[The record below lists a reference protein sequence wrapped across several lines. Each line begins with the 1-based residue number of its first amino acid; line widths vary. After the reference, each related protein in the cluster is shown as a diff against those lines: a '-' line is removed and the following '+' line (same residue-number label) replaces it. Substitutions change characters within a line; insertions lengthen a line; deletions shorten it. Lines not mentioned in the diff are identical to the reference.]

1 MLVSIKC
8 EVIDAS
14 AHTTNRGNIIIAP
27 AYDKVIEA
35 VNAGFDH
42 SPGWN
47 KGYPRIQ
54 MLTVEELL
62 PGSEVKM
69 RPQFGTFKQAQR
81 VQQAGAEQQELG
93 YHAG

>member
-27 AYDKVIEA
+27 GYDKVIEA
-35 VNAGFDH
+35 VNAGFYH

-62 PGSEVKM
+62 HGSEVKM
-69 RPQFGTFKQAQR
+69 PP
-81 VQQAGAEQQELG
+81 
-93 YHAG
+93 